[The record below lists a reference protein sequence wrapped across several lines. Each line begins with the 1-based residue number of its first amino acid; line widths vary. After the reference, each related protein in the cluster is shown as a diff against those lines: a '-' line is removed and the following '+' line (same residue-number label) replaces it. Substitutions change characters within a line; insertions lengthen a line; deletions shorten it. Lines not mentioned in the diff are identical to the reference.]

1 MMGSIYEI
9 ARFHSNRGGVV
20 FMIEPI
26 RSMQNPQVKQWASL
40 SSKKGRE
47 RLGLYLLEGVHL
59 VAEAVMSGV
68 EVRSI
73 IYVPGDA
80 AVEQLHRLL
89 QEQNPF
95 MPDDQWF
102 AVSREI
108 MEKISD
114 TATPQGIA
122 AIIPIRHVSIET
134 ISDLK
139 GNLFVAMEAVQ
150 DPGNV
155 GTIIRSADA
164 AGAAAVFI
172 GAGCAD
178 LYHPKTIRAAMG
190 STFHLPV
197 IPCDLPSALT
207 ALQNE
212 RIRCIATSPNAK
224 QSGYKM
230 DLSVGICLI
239 VGNEGSGVSRE
250 ILTLCDESVMIP
262 MEGKAESLNVAAAT
276 SILLFEALRQRKLV
290 KG

>member
-1 MMGSIYEI
+1 
-9 ARFHSNRGGVV
+9 
-20 FMIEPI
+20 MIELI
-26 RSMQNPQVKQWASL
+26 RSTQNPQVKQWASL
-40 SSKKGRE
+40 STKKGRE
-47 RLGLYLLEGVHL
+47 RLGLYMIEGVHL
-59 VAEAVMSGV
+59 VTEAILSGV
-68 EVRSI
+68 AVRTI
-73 IYVPGDA
+73 LYVPGHA
-80 AVEQLHRLL
+80 ALEPLHQLL
-89 QEQNPF
+89 QERNRSI
-95 MPDDQWF
+95 PDDQWI
-102 AVSREI
+102 AISKEI
-108 MEKISD
+108 MGKITD

-122 AIIPIRHVSIET
+122 AIIPIRDVPIEA

-197 IPCDLPSALT
+197 VPCDLPSALT
-207 ALQNE
+207 ALQHE
-212 RIRCIATSPNAK
+212 KIQCIATSPNAK
-224 QSGYKM
+224 QSCYEM
-230 DLSVGICLI
+230 DLSVGICFI

-250 ILTLCDESVMIP
+250 ILTMCNESVMIP

-290 KG
+290 EG